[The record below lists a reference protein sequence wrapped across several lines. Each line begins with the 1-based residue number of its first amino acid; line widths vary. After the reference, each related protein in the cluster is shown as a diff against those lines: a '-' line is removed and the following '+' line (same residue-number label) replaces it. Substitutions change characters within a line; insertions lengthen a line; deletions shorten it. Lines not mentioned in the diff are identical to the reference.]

1 MAQRMHLCPQARRC
15 RRSHGHPPSK
25 SKNSQP
31 LSVGQ
36 VSRDLNLTDSAVRR
50 WVAKYDAEQRGE
62 PVNGLP
68 LSAEQRRIREL
79 ERENQQLK
87 QDVALLK
94 KASAFFAQEI
104 R

>member
-1 MAQRMHLCPQARRC
+1 MVRQART
-15 RRSHGHPPSK
+15 RRHFDAAFKLRVVRMIRDDG
-25 SKNSQP
+25 

-36 VSRDLNLTDSAVRR
+36 VCRDLNLTDSAVRR

-87 QDVALLK
+87 QDVTLLK

>member
-1 MAQRMHLCPQARRC
+1 MIRQTRTRRHFDSAFKLRVVC
-15 RRSHGHPPSK
+15 MIRDDG
-25 SKNSQP
+25 

>member
-1 MAQRMHLCPQARRC
+1 MMRKARARRHFDATFKLKVV
-15 RRSHGHPPSK
+15 RMIREEG
-25 SKNSQP
+25 

-36 VSRDLNLTDSAVRR
+36 VCRDLDLTDSAVRN

-62 PVNGLP
+62 PVGGLP